1 MMNQVTVNK
10 LHDMR
15 LSAMAEAYR
24 EQMKKAICPPS
35 LLTNGSG

>member
-1 MMNQVTVNK
+1 MNQTTVNK

-24 EQMKKAICPPS
+24 EQMENTDFTALP
-35 LLTNGSG
+35 LMRGSA